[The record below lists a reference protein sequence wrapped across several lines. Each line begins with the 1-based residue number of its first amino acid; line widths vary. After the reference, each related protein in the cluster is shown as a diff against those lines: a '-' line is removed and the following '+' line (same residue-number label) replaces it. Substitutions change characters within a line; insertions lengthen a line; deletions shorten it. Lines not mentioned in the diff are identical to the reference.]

1 MTTSLSGKG
10 TRRSRAGSS
19 YALPLV
25 SIVLM
30 IAGASLFLIQLVNF
44 SQQEDRLPNDI
55 RVAGVEVGG
64 MQPAQ
69 AVREWERALAQPIV
83 LYYENSPILLDPASI
98 GFRPNSQTMLAEA
111 LAARESEGSFWVR
124 FFNHL
129 TQQELQQS
137 IDVPLFADYQQNLLE
152 QFLTDISRRYDR
164 SSGQA
169 GYDVQ
174 TLTTFAGESGRV
186 LNIAD
191 SEQLIDAALRNPD
204 NRTISLP
211 IGNARTARPDIATLE
226 ELITDYL
233 DSQNFIYD
241 GQTTTASVFILDLE
255 SGEEVNLLGDVAY
268 SAASTM
274 KLGILIDYFRYLNT
288 PPSQEEAWLLANSL
302 LCSRNSSSNLLMQI
316 LGGGTDIF
324 NGIADV
330 TETIQYLGARNS
342 YISAP
347 FVEIEGQFPGAIG
360 APETSPNQTYQTTSD
375 PYNQTTAEDMGTLL
389 SLIYDCATYG
399 SGLIT
404 AYPDGEFTQ
413 TECRQMLELM
423 SGNNLLRLL
432 QGGIPENTRISHKNG
447 WLDDM
452 VGDAGIVYSP
462 NGHNYVISVYL
473 WEQTDSGFQDFQR
486 LWPLVEGISRAAW
499 NYFNPDQALLT
510 PRADLPATAQ
520 ACEGNYLPPDASAVN
535 LDDIDAWRTAT
546 P

>member
-1 MTTSLSGKG
+1 MTSTLSGKG
-10 TRRSRAGSS
+10 TRRSRSRSS
-19 YALPLV
+19 LALPLV
-25 SIVLM
+25 SVTLM
-30 IAGASLFLIQLVNF
+30 IAGASLFLIQLINF

-69 AVREWERALAQPIV
+69 AVRTWEQALAQPIV
-83 LYYENSPILLDPASI
+83 LYYGESPILLDPSSI

-111 LAARESEGSFWVR
+111 VAARETEGSFWVR

-129 TQQELQQS
+129 TQQEFQQS
-137 IDVPLFADYQQNLLE
+137 IEVPLFADYQQNLLE
-152 QFLTDISRRYDR
+152 QFLSDISQRYNR
-164 SSGQA
+164 TSGQA

-174 TLTTFAGESGRV
+174 TLTTFTGESGVV
-186 LNIAD
+186 LNIA
-191 SEQLIDAALRNPD
+191 EAENLIDAALRSPG
-204 NRTISLP
+204 NRTIALP
-211 IGNARTARPDIATLE
+211 VGNARTARPNIDTLE
-226 ELITDYL
+226 NLIIDYL

-241 GQTTTASVFILDLE
+241 GQATTASVFILDLE
-255 SGEEVNLLGDVAY
+255 TGEEVNILGDVAY

-274 KLGILIDYFRYLNT
+274 KLGIMIDYFRYLNT
-288 PPSQEEAWLLANSL
+288 PPTQEEGWLLANSL

-316 LGGGTDIF
+316 SGGGTDIF
-324 NGIADV
+324 NGIANV

-360 APETSPNQTYQTTSD
+360 APDTSPNQAYQTTAD

-389 SLIYDCATYG
+389 TLVYDCATYG

-404 AYPDGEFTQ
+404 AYPNGEFTQ
-413 TECRQMLELM
+413 NECRQMVELM
-423 SGNNLLRLL
+423 SANNLLRLL

-462 NGHNYVISVYL
+462 NDRNYVISVYL
-473 WEQTDSGFQDFQR
+473 WEQTESGFQDFQR
-486 LWPLVEGISRAAW
+486 LWPLVEGISRATW
-499 NYFNPDQALLT
+499 NYFNPDATILT
-510 PRADLPATAQ
+510 SRADLPATAQ
-520 ACEGNYLPPDASAVN
+520 DCEGNYLPPDASAVN
-535 LDDIDAWRTAT
+535 LDDIDSWRIT